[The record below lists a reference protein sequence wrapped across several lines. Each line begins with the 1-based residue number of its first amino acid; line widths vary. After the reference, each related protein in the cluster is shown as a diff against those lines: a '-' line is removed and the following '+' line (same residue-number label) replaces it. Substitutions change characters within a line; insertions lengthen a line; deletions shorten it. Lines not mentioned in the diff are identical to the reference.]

1 MRLPSEL
8 EHSEADASEFIDV
21 SDAGSPSGSLSGDL
35 VDLSMPPPVP
45 VAPPD
50 EWNQHFEQLQQEN
63 NKLRQDHRLF
73 VERLHDRISDLET
86 ALATKDS
93 ELLQEKQLRED
104 LMHQTSG
111 AEKCE
116 DAESM

>member
-1 MRLPSEL
+1 MKLPSHL
-8 EHSEADASEFIDV
+8 EQSEADASEFIDV

-35 VDLSMPPPVP
+35 VDLSVPHPVP

-50 EWNQHFEQLQQEN
+50 EWTQHLERLQQEN
-63 NKLRQDHRLF
+63 NKIRHDHHLL
-73 VERLHDRISDLET
+73 VERLHDRISVLET

-104 LMHQTSG
+104 LLQQSKA

-116 DAESM
+116 DAES